1 MGHEQAETGGRP
13 VKLRV
18 RGLSKGYGAVPVI
31 REVSFGMRQGEILA
45 LLGPS
50 GSGKTTILRLIAGFE
65 VPDEGEIFI
74 DSRCVAGSGVCL
86 PPERRSV
93 GMVFQDYALFPHL
106 TVAGNIAYG
115 LRGLEP
121 HRRRRVVEAMLDLAG
136 MQAHRGRYPHEL
148 SGGEQQRTALA
159 RALAPCPSVLL
170 MDEPFSNLD
179 ADLRSRIRTEVL
191 SILRRARTTTVL
203 VTHDREEAFCLGDRA
218 GVLHGGRLV
227 QVGAPEVVYHEPA
240 SPVVARLTGEA
251 DFLPGTLRGDRVLTE
266 LGPLAPVEKR
276 SCTGSLPASRN
287 GEVLVLM
294 RPDDVDITPDPGG
307 RGVVAGREFRGSENL
322 YRIRLPSGLEVRSS
336 QPSTVVY
343 APGQRVRLKAAP
355 RHLVSFPP

>member
-1 MGHEQAETGGRP
+1 MVHERAATGGSS
-13 VKLRV
+13 VKLSI
-18 RGLSKGYGAVPVI
+18 RGLSKGYGSVPVI
-31 REVSFGMRQGEILA
+31 RDVSFEMRQGEILA

-50 GSGKTTILRLIAGFE
+50 GSGKTTLLRLLAGFE
-65 VPDEGEIFI
+65 EPDAGEIFI
-74 DSRCVAGSGVCL
+74 ERRCVTGAGVCL

-121 HRRRRVVEAMLDLAG
+121 RRRERIVATMLELVG
-136 MQAHRGRYPHEL
+136 LQAHRSRYPHEL

-179 ADLRSRIRTEVL
+179 ADRRSQIRMEVL
-191 SILRRARTTTVL
+191 SILRRARTTTIL

-227 QVGAPEVVYHEPA
+227 QVGAPEAVYHEPV
-240 SPVVARLTGEA
+240 SPFVARLTGEV
-251 DFLPGTLRGDRVLTE
+251 DLLPGSIRGSRILTE
-266 LGPLAPVEKR
+266 LGPLVLEGATSSAEERPD
-276 SCTGSLPASRN
+276 SR
-287 GEVLVLM
+287 GGQVLVMM
-294 RPDDVDITPDPGG
+294 RPDDVDITPDPRGP
-307 RGVVAGREFRGSENL
+307 GVVVGREFRGSENL
-322 YRIRLPSGLEVRSS
+322 YKIQLPSGREVRSS

-343 APGQRVRLKAAP
+343 PAGKRVRLRAAP
-355 RHLVSFPP
+355 RHLVTF